1 MKNSRRTRTLLAA
14 WMSACGIVAV
24 ATLAG
29 PSAQA
34 QIQAPLP
41 VTVKIYAQELVDR
54 TVAQYPDLRA
64 VMMHVTPPNASGNVV
79 IASSIGRIGKPA
91 DADDLDVIATG
102 QTRVAMDRDN
112 KRIEVELPLRD
123 VGGQTIGA
131 LGLVWRYPVGGNHAE
146 FERIANA
153 IRDSLARRILNL
165 ANLMDAYPFEP
176 LVTTK
181 SRAQTLVDEALQRHP
196 EVTVLAL
203 RARIR
208 PSNDL
213 VLLGSTFGR
222 HGKKADAD
230 DMKVLD
236 STTPTTGVYSGGK
249 RFGVDLAIRD
259 RSGVA
264 VGTLNVGYAYHGTED
279 TKTLIAHAVALRD
292 ELQARVAATPALDE
306 IDP

>member
-1 MKNSRRTRTLLAA
+1 MKNSRKGRAPVAA
-14 WMSACGIVAV
+14 WMSACGIVAM
-24 ATLAG
+24 AALAG
-29 PSAQA
+29 PPVQA
-34 QIQAPLP
+34 QTPAQLP
-41 VTVKIYAQELVDR
+41 VKIYAQELVDR
-54 TVAQYPDLRA
+54 TVAQHPDLRA
-64 VMMHVTPPNASGNVV
+64 VVMHVTPPNAAGNIV

-102 QTRVAMDRDN
+102 KTRVAMDRGS
-112 KRIEVELPLRD
+112 KRIEVELPLHD

-146 FERIANA
+146 FERTAND

-165 ANLMDAYPFEP
+165 ANLVDAYPFAP

-181 SRAQTLVDEALQRHP
+181 SRAQTLVEEALQRHP

-208 PSNDL
+208 PSNEL

-236 STTPTTGVYSGGK
+236 APAPITGVYSGGK
-249 RFGVDLAIRD
+249 RFGVDLPIRD
-259 RSGVA
+259 RSGA
-264 VGTLNVGYAYHGTED
+264 AIGTMNVGYAYHGTGD
-279 TKTLIAHAVALRD
+279 TKTLVAHAVALRD
-292 ELQARVAATPALDE
+292 ELQARIAATPALDE